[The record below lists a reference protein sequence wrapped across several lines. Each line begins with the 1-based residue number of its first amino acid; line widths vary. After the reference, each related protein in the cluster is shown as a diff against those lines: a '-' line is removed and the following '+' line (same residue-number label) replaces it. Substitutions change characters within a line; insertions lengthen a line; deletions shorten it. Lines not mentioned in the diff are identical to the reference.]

1 MYPINTR
8 IYLSDLQSETKDQL
22 IEAIISRLRDDE
34 EKMKKI
40 EKKVDDE
47 IKEDGDVIDLEKLP
61 RKNRIEMELEDT
73 AQEILEDT
81 FYGEINVGE

>member
-34 EKMKKI
+34 NEMKKI
-40 EKKVDDE
+40 EKKIDDE
-47 IKEDGDVIDLEKLP
+47 IKEDGDVIDLKKLP
-61 RKNRIEMELEDT
+61 RKNRIEMELEDR
-73 AQEILEDT
+73 AEKILEET
-81 FYGEINVGE
+81 FYGEINIGE